1 MPDKQNDFKKEQ
13 QNNVKMEMAKKGLKT
28 AANAAFGPLGGRA
41 VDLASKTKT
50 GQNLLNKASNLTNNG
65 LPLKPNPFQKQG
77 MQSDQNINQGATG
90 SNQSTTSSNQTEME
104 DHNMNEEEQRSK
116 SSGLFGGMFGKNNLM
131 NLFNP
136 NSKKEN
142 SNLESKKV
150 IGFIK
155 RNWKLLL
162 VALGSLIGIFMV
174 MLIIVTV
181 VMQLAAPIFY
191 INQLV
196 TNIQSRVS
204 ESVSD
209 FFENMSNIARCGYMS
224 DKECEQKLE
233 NDFYTA
239 LEEVY
244 KKYDEKYNVQLNMSY
259 LSATL
264 TYYNAENILDD
275 ESFELDND
283 DNVLDDNQTSSY
295 INFKKSKKKI
305 NLLAKKMIS
314 SKVITYQTTDAFGNT
329 VTATKIV
336 YYLDLD
342 KYKKYLEE
350 EFVRKFY
357 FNGRN
362 DDETKLKV
370 KHAIEDIY
378 SRIDFY
384 EYVIG
389 QRKSYT
395 KVYAYCPGVV
405 VPVDGETKT
414 VPLEEYVSGV
424 VAAEMGDTFE
434 LEALKAQAIAAR
446 SYVLARTNN
455 CSEMAGNDTSFQVY
469 NPNKITDKIS
479 QAIKETEG
487 LILTYQDTVFAS
499 QYDSFC
505 YEDSD
510 CPDAKKNSDGSYTVT
525 YTKEPMFDLHSITLN
540 DSSFY
545 GWITHGQGHGYGMS
559 QLVAGQMAKQGST
572 YDEILYY
579 FYSDGTKISNM
590 VTTISGLYTT
600 ATNIPTSV
608 AELRER
614 ADYYKTIGKVFMG
627 GQQIDLSVIYDETNT
642 YMGEC
647 VWYARSRMLEL
658 IYFSNMPDEQKANTF
673 IAIAS
678 SRGNGWEWYDNI
690 SILDQFIKSSNYAEP
705 HVGSFV
711 SWSGGNTKCDPACGH
726 VAVVE
731 AVDFEKGTV
740 TISEGWNKTG
750 IRNWGNV
757 GYTTGTYTFE
767 ELKNKKRS
775 GDDQYTGM
783 NGYVYILG

>member
-13 QNNVKMEMAKKGLKT
+13 QNNVKMEMAKKGLRT
-28 AANAAFGPLGGRA
+28 AANAAFGPLGGKA
-41 VDLASKTKT
+41 VDLASKTKS
-50 GQNLLNKASNLTNNG
+50 GQNLLNKASNLTNNV
-65 LPLKPNPFQKQG
+65 LPSRPNPFQRQG
-77 MQSDQNINQGATG
+77 MQSNQNINQ
-90 SNQSTTSSNQTEME
+90 STTNSNQTEME
-104 DHNMNEEEQRSK
+104 DYNTNEVEQHSK
-116 SSGLFGGMFGKNNLM
+116 SSGLFGGMFGNNRLSSFFKKNN
-131 NLFNP
+131 ND
-136 NSKKEN
+136 
-142 SNLESKKV
+142 ESKSNDHKV
-150 IGFIK
+150 TGPKIKDFKLMLYIIGSCIIGLI
-155 RNWKLLL
+155 LL
-162 VALGSLIGIFMV
+162 SI
-174 MLIIVTV
+174 IIVVIV
-181 VMQLAAPIFY
+181 VITQVSPIFT
-191 INQLV
+191 INKMV
-196 TNIQSRVS
+196 TTIQSRVS
-204 ESVSD
+204 GSISD
-209 FFENMSNIARCGYMS
+209 FFEKASNIARCGYMS
-224 DKECEQKLE
+224 DKECKQKQE
-233 NDFYTA
+233 NDFYSA
-239 LEEVY
+239 LEDVY
-244 KKYDEKYNVQLNMSY
+244 EKYEKKYEVQLNMSY
-259 LSATL
+259 LSSTL

-275 ESFELDND
+275 ENFELDSD
-283 DNVLDDNQTSSY
+283 DTVLDDNQTSSY

-305 NLLAKKMIS
+305 NLLAKNMIS

-350 EFVRKFY
+350 EFIRKFY
-357 FNGRN
+357 FNGKN

-378 SRIDFY
+378 SRVDFY

-469 NPNKITDKIS
+469 NPDKITDKIS

-487 LILTYQDTVFAS
+487 QILTYKDTVFAP

-510 CPDAKKNSDGSYTVT
+510 CPDSKKNSDGSYTVT
-525 YTKEPMFDLHSITLN
+525 YTKEPMFDLHTITLN

-545 GWITHGQGHGYGMS
+545 GWITHGKGHGYGMS

-600 ATNIPTSV
+600 ATKIPTSA

-614 ADYYKTIGKVFMG
+614 ADYYKTIGKVFLG

-711 SWSGGNTKCDPACGH
+711 SWSGGNTKCNPACGH

-731 AVDFEKGTV
+731 AVNFGEGTV

-757 GYTTGTYTFE
+757 DYTTRTYTFE
-767 ELKNKKRS
+767 GLRDKTRS

-783 NGYVYILG
+783 NGFVYILG